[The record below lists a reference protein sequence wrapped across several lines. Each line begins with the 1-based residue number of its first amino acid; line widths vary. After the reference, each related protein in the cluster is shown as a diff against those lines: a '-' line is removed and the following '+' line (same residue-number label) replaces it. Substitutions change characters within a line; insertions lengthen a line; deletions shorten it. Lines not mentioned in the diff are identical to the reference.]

1 MLINVDNQVTY
12 IYTAAQRI
20 HHDKPTVLFIHG
32 AANDH
37 SVWNTQCRYF
47 STHGWNALAI
57 DLPAHGKTNGVAL
70 DSISALSGWIK
81 KCTEILELEKLSI
94 VGHSMGS
101 LIGLELASK
110 SKSIVNQL
118 ALVGTNAPMPVSDQL
133 LETSKSKP
141 ALAYQ
146 MINLYSFSN
155 RAKLGKNDIPG
166 ISMQGVSIKLMQ
178 RTKPGVLHADFV
190 ACNSYVDGVAAAEK
204 IICPTLLL
212 LGAQD
217 KMTPASRTK
226 ALEEA
231 IPDSTVKILSGTGHA
246 LMAEQ
251 PNQVTDCLKDFLIG
265 T

>member
-1 MLINVDNQVTY
+1 MIITVDNQATY
-12 IYTAAQRI
+12 IYTATQKI
-20 HHDKPTVLFIHG
+20 QNDKPTILFIHG

-57 DLPAHGKTNGVAL
+57 DLPAHGQTDGSAL
-70 DSISALSGWIK
+70 DSISALSDWIQ
-81 KCTEILELEKLSI
+81 KCTEILEIEKLSI

-110 SKSIVNQL
+110 SNTIVSRL
-118 ALVGTNAPMPVSDQL
+118 ALVGTNAPMPVSEHL
-133 LETSKSKP
+133 LETSKNK
-141 ALAYQ
+141 AEIAYQ
-146 MINLYSFSN
+146 MINQYSFSS

-166 ISMQGVSIKLMQ
+166 ISMLGVSIKLMQ

-190 ACNSYVDGVAAAEK
+190 ACNSYVNGITAAEK
-204 IICPTLLL
+204 IACPTLLL
-212 LGAQD
+212 LGSQD
-217 KMTPASRTK
+217 KMTPAPRAK
-226 ALEEA
+226 VMGEV
-231 IPDSTVKILSGTGHA
+231 IPNSTVKVLSGTGHA

-265 T
+265 N